1 MRARLGKSNVPTAE
15 IKRAVRILG
24 TISDD
29 HVGRPGGTV
38 EEPSRVVMASPAAS
52 TAVSSRTPSG
62 DYLTRA
68 ARAEKQIRELLLDS
82 NFHFSN
88 APGVSMSA
96 SEVGGRGVRTERPCV
111 PPAAGA
117 NYFTMYTQFTSILT
131 RPATY
136 LTIYIHTDAT
146 TYFTRFTLHVYTDAT
161 RPYIHILPDTT
172 RDLLYDLQ
180 CTPRLTLRNSHPYIT
195 TPM

>member
-1 MRARLGKSNVPTAE
+1 M
-15 IKRAVRILG
+15 
-24 TISDD
+24 
-29 HVGRPGGTV
+29 
-38 EEPSRVVMASPAAS
+38 EEPSCIVRCVMASPAAS

-117 NYFTMYTQFTSILT
+117 NYFTMY
-131 RPATY
+131 
-136 LTIYIHTDAT
+136 IHTDAN
-146 TYFTRFTLHVYTDAT
+146 
-161 RPYIHILPDTT
+161 
-172 RDLLYDLQ
+172 RDLPYDLY
-180 CTPRLTLRNSHPYIT
+180 PYRRNHLLYAI
-195 TPM
+195 